1 VVIYSQSDLTRR
13 SIQIVFRAFVNYHIE
28 IADHE
33 DARSALL
40 LGLCVGPAMG
50 IRAKCNARAG
60 CKCKAHPHSRHC
72 MSSLIAKMYSSVD
85 STPGPV
91 SGLHSTGRL
100 RPPEHTLRGILR
112 VPEAYTSQTNS
123 GPQLS
128 SHYKIS
134 LSTIAHTAGPVSAS
148 IPPHN
153 LASGKP
159 PQDWSWVLAPSTV
172 ATHNFANA
180 PALDVVM
187 VPGGLGDASYLEHNT
202 TEIEDF
208 LIRRTAMGQLEYVL
222 SVCTGAV
229 HVARAGLLNGKRATT
244 NKALFTWVASHGETY
259 KGVKGEI
266 EWIPSARWVEND
278 GDGVKVWTSSG
289 VSAGIDMMYAWLKHF
304 YGETENLKSSINGME
319 YAPHQDPTWD
329 PYSIVHNVPGAEQ
342 GRGLESCVKP
352 VGY

>member
-1 VVIYSQSDLTRR
+1 
-13 SIQIVFRAFVNYHIE
+13 
-28 IADHE
+28 
-33 DARSALL
+33 
-40 LGLCVGPAMG
+40 
-50 IRAKCNARAG
+50 
-60 CKCKAHPHSRHC
+60 
-72 MSSLIAKMYSSVD
+72 
-85 STPGPV
+85 
-91 SGLHSTGRL
+91 
-100 RPPEHTLRGILR
+100 
-112 VPEAYTSQTNS
+112 
-123 GPQLS
+123 
-128 SHYKIS
+128 
-134 LSTIAHTAGPVSAS
+134 
-148 IPPHN
+148 
-153 LASGKP
+153 
-159 PQDWSWVLAPSTV
+159 
-172 ATHNFANA
+172 
-180 PALDVVM
+180 M

-304 YGETENLKSSINGME
+304 YGETKNLKSAINGME